1 MFKPVV
7 VDLKAFTST
16 RNAVDESFAAE
27 VFKTFHG
34 FYGSLF
40 LSKFSTGL
48 QDEKGHD
55 RGIHS
60 AKTVWA
66 TALQR
71 FDAATVGA
79 ALDAC
84 QALHPKY
91 PPTMPEFVG
100 LCVAHAPRV
109 HAAPAQPRIEMGQAL
124 RSAYAAKCRAI
135 NAKHAEAAAIKANG
149 YRPWEPTL
157 TGLYQGIAQAV
168 ALAGGDEVKFLRGTE
183 RTAARKEAA

>member
-7 VDLKAFTST
+7 VDMKSFVRTEPSP
-16 RNAVDESFAAE
+16 DESSAGA
-27 VFKTFHG
+27 VFRTFHG
-34 FYGSLF
+34 FYGALF

-55 RGIHS
+55 RGILS
-60 AKTVWA
+60 AKKVWA
-66 TALQR
+66 TGLQR
-71 FDAATVGA
+71 FTPETVGA

-100 LCVAHAPRV
+100 LCVAH
-109 HAAPAQPRIEMGQAL
+109 QPRLHTAPTQPQIEMGQAL
-124 RSAYAAKCRAI
+124 RSAYAARCRAI
-135 NAKHAEAAAIKANG
+135 NAKHAEAAEIKAKG

-157 TGLYQGIAQAV
+157 MGLYQGIAQAV
-168 ALAGGDEVKFLRGTE
+168 ALAGGN
-183 RTAARKEAA
+183 EAAYLRSTESA

>member
-7 VDLKAFTST
+7 VDLKNFSST
-16 RNAVDESFAAE
+16 RNAVDESCAAQ

-34 FYGSLF
+34 FYGALF
-40 LSKFSTGL
+40 LSKFATGL
-48 QDEKGHD
+48 LDGKGHD

-71 FDAATVGA
+71 FDFATVGA

-84 QALHPKY
+84 QALHSKF

-100 LCVAHAPRV
+100 LCIAHQPQT
-109 HAAPAQPRIEMGQAL
+109 HTAPAQPRIEMGQAL

-135 NAKHAEAAAIKANG
+135 NAKHAQAAEIKAKG

-168 ALAGGDEVKFLRGTE
+168 ALAGGDEVAYLRST
-183 RTAARKEAA
+183 EAA

>member
-7 VDLKAFTST
+7 VDLKTFAST
-16 RNAVDESFAAE
+16 RNAVDESCAAQ
-27 VFKTFHG
+27 VFRTFHG

-40 LSKFSTGL
+40 LAKFTTGVV
-48 QDEKGHD
+48 DSKGHD
-55 RGIHS
+55 RGIRS

-71 FDAATVGA
+71 FTPETVGA

-100 LCVAHAPRV
+100 LCVAHQPRV
-109 HAAPAQPRIEMGQAL
+109 HKAPAQPQIEMGQAL

-135 NAKHAEAAAIKANG
+135 NAKHAEAAQIKANG

-157 TGLYQGIAQAV
+157 MGLYQGVAQAV
-168 ALAGGDEVKFLRGTE
+168 ALAGGDEVAYLRSTE
-183 RTAARKEAA
+183 VAA